1 MLKVRRRAT
10 VLLSAAGAVLLAG
23 GITVAARSGG
33 GSPERDVSYVGG
45 NTSALYYLAGHRK
58 PAPGFTGTMLAGGT
72 LKFSSYREGKVVV
85 LNFWGSWCVPCRKEA
100 PTLAAAAAAYR
111 GLGVEF
117 LGVDEQDAPA
127 SALAFEKSF
136 KLGYPSVNDSGGQVV
151 LGFSQAVPI
160 SAIPA
165 TLVIDTGGRIA
176 GAILGQASYPELS
189 TILNRVTGKEAP

>member
-33 GSPERDVSYVGG
+33 GPARDVSYVGG

-72 LKFSSYREGKVVV
+72 LKFSSYREGRVVV

-100 PTLAAAAAAYR
+100 PALAAAAAAYKSA
-111 GLGVEF
+111 GVEF

-127 SALAFEKSF
+127 SALAFERSF
-136 KLGYPSVNDSGGQVV
+136 KVGYPSVNDSGGQVV

-165 TLVIDTGGRIA
+165 TLVIDPGGRIA
-176 GAILGQASYPELS
+176 GAILGQASYRELS
-189 TILNRVTGKEAP
+189 TVLNRVTGKETP